1 MSLKTFGRQSLIYGF
16 GHILARLVTFLLLP
30 LYTNIFST
38 EEYGVIS
45 LAYAFIGFA
54 NILFHYGMDTA
65 LMKFYITENEEEKID
80 VFSTVWILQLCTSF
94 IFAFFMVWL
103 SPFISKIIL
112 GESATLYILKFIAI
126 ILALDVLWKI
136 PMLLLRAE
144 ERSTQFVLFNL
155 FNVLATIAFNYYFV
169 VKIDLGIT
177 GVFIGNIL
185 ASIMMVFFLAPFIF
199 KRVNLKKLS
208 PKLLKK
214 IMKFGLP
221 FVPAGIFTMIMEL
234 ADRYLLEW
242 MVGTSSVGLYSA
254 GYKLGMFGL
263 LLVMGF
269 NMAWTPFFLKKG
281 NDNDAPILFSKISTY
296 FLGIYGLVAII
307 LSLYIGEIVR
317 FDFGTYSL
325 IGEAFWSSTKIV
337 PVIFLAYFFFGLYV
351 LQLPAVYIPEKTK
364 WVPAFR
370 ALGALTNVS
379 LNILII
385 PHYGVLGAAWAT
397 VFAQASMALFI
408 FMKTRNSYKIPFR
421 IISIL
426 TPLVFIFGAINISEK
441 IFIIKAGYIIMY
453 VLIWY
458 FVVVNK
464 NERKSITQLFS

>member
-1 MSLKTFGRQSLIYGF
+1 MSLKTFGKQSLIYGF

-30 LYTNIFST
+30 FYTNIFST

-45 LAYAFIGFA
+45 LAYAFIGFGS
-54 NILFHYGMDTA
+54 ILFHYGMDTA
-65 LMKFYITENEEEKID
+65 LMKFYITENDEDKIG
-80 VFSTVWILQLCTSF
+80 VFSTVWVLQLCTSF

-112 GESATLYILKFIAI
+112 GESATLYMLKFIAI
-126 ILALDVLWKI
+126 ILTVDVLWKI

-155 FNVLATIAFNYYFV
+155 LNVLATIVFNYYFV

-177 GVFIGNIL
+177 GVFIGNIF

-199 KRVNLKKLS
+199 KRLNLKELS

-242 MVGTSSVGLYSA
+242 MVGTSSVGIYSA

-269 NMAWTPFFLKKG
+269 NMAWTPFFLKNG
-281 NDNDAPILFSKISTY
+281 NDKDAPILFSKISTY

-317 FDFGTYSL
+317 FDFGTYSF

-337 PVIFLAYFFFGLYV
+337 PVILLAYFFFGLYV

-370 ALGALTNVS
+370 AIGALTNVS

-397 VFAQASMALFI
+397 VFAQVSMALFI

-421 IISIL
+421 TISIL
-426 TPLVFIFGAINISEK
+426 MPLVFIFGAMNISEK

-453 VLIWY
+453 VFIWY
-458 FVVVNK
+458 FIIVNK

>member
-30 LYTNIFST
+30 FYTNIFST

-54 NILFHYGMDTA
+54 SILFHYGMDTA
-65 LMKFYITENEEEKID
+65 LMKFYITENKEEKLS

-94 IFAFFMVWL
+94 IFAFLMVWL
-103 SPFISKIIL
+103 APFISEIIL
-112 GESATLYILKFIAI
+112 GKNASLYVLKLSAI
-126 ILALDVLWKI
+126 ILAVDVLWQI

-144 ERSTQFVLFNL
+144 ERSIQFVLFNL

-169 VKIDLGIT
+169 VKMDLGIS
-177 GVFIGNIL
+177 GVFVGNIF
-185 ASIMMVFFLAPFIF
+185 ASIMMVVFLAPFIF
-199 KRVNLKKLS
+199 KRLHLRLLS
-208 PKLLKK
+208 PELLK
-214 IMKFGLP
+214 IIIKFGLP

-242 MVGTSSVGLYSA
+242 MIGTSAVGIYSA

-281 NDNDAPILFSKISTY
+281 NDKDAPILFSQITTY

-317 FDFGTYSL
+317 FDFGAYSF

-337 PVIFLAYFFFGLYV
+337 PVIYLAYFFFGLYV

-370 ALGALTNVS
+370 AAGALANVG
-379 LNILII
+379 LNLLVI
-385 PHYGVLGAAWAT
+385 PYYGVLGAAWAT
-397 VFAQASMALFI
+397 VFAQAIMATFI
-408 FMKTRNSYKIPFR
+408 FLKTRNIYKIPFR
-421 IISIL
+421 MISIF
-426 TPLVFIFGAINISEK
+426 TPLVFILGAMNISEK
-441 IFIIKAGYIIMY
+441 LFIIKAGYIMMY
-453 VLIWY
+453 VFIWY
-458 FVVVNK
+458 FMVANK
-464 NERKSITQLFS
+464 NERKSITQLYS